1 MVNFLITYDDNDSK
15 LADYFEAN
23 HQYVSGLVVGSPDII
38 LHSIRGLELSQAS
51 VTDKITEFADQP
63 FLFAGYSH
71 GNCDQLL
78 TDNEVYVCADN
89 SHLFRDSVFYTT
101 ACESAVTLGAEL
113 IAKGCSCFIGYA
125 DYSLAPTNEAF
136 NDLFIECENHAL
148 KRFITEDITY
158 GVAFDSML
166 QKFDDEM
173 MAMFQANEII
183 TAMELLHNRER
194 FDIQGDEDKKFASL
208 HIQ

>member
-1 MVNFLITYDDNDSK
+1 MINLLITYDDNDSK
-15 LADYFEAN
+15 LADYFDAN
-23 HQYVSGLVVGSPDII
+23 HQYVSLLVANMPDITV
-38 LHSIRGLELSQAS
+38 HAMRGLELSQTS
-51 VTDKITEFADQP
+51 LTNKISDFGSQP

-78 TDNEVYVCADN
+78 TDNGVYVCVDN
-89 SHLFRDSVFYTT
+89 SHLFKDSVFYTT
-101 ACESAVTLGAEL
+101 ACEVAAILGGEL

-125 DYSLAPTNEAF
+125 DYSLAPTNETY

-158 GVAFDSML
+158 GEAFDSML

-173 MAMFQANEII
+173 MAMFEANEII

-194 FDIQGDEDKKFASL
+194 FNIQGDENKKFASL
-208 HIQ
+208 HN